1 MELAALF
8 SGGKDSN
15 LALYLASQE
24 HKIKYVVSAHAK
36 RDDSYMFHIPNTNW
50 TKLQAEAMGIRYK
63 QFESTGVKEKEVEE
77 LKEFL
82 KTLDIDGIVTGAL
95 ASKYQA
101 DRINRICDELGLEK
115 VHPLWHMDP
124 KKEWEML
131 FELGFNVI
139 IVGVAAY
146 GLDESWL
153 GAKMD
158 PERLSELEKIAAKYG
173 MHLGFEGGEAE
184 SFVLDGPNYKQKL
197 VIDKAHNVWE
207 GQSGKYIIDK
217 AHLEPKN

>member
-24 HKIKYVVSAHAK
+24 NKIKYIVSAHAK

-50 TKLQAEAMGIRYK
+50 TKLQAEAIGIEYK
-63 QFESTGVKEKEVEE
+63 QFESTGIKEKEVEE

-82 KTLDIDGIVTGAL
+82 KTLDVDGIVTGAL

-101 DRINRICDELGLEK
+101 DRINRICDELNLEK

-124 KKEWEML
+124 KKEWDML
-131 FELGFNVI
+131 FEYGFKVI
-139 IVGVAAY
+139 IAGVAAY
-146 GLDESWL
+146 GLNENWL
-153 GAKMD
+153 GVEMDQDKLNKLETIAK
-158 PERLSELEKIAAKYG
+158 KYK

-184 SFVLDGPNYKQKL
+184 SFVLDGPNYKKRII
-197 VIDKAHNVWE
+197 IDKAHKIWE
-207 GQSGKYIIDK
+207 GQSGKYIIEE
-217 AHLEPKN
+217 AHLEIKG